1 MIISYK
7 NTGVITNWDFQENV
21 QNFVNE
27 RAERY
32 EIRAYFT
39 ALHLRTKKKNSF
51 YTVETVVSVWRVC
64 ADAGELFYV

>member
-7 NTGVITNWDFQENV
+7 NTAWLQTWDFQENV

-27 RAERY
+27 HAERY

-51 YTVETVVSVWRVC
+51 YTVESVVSVWGVC